1 MKRAVHAPVFHVTE
15 GALSVTSAVATRRR
29 SVVAC
34 FLVVL
39 GVAVFANLPA
49 VAQQPDPPRRE
60 GGQGRPPRRPPN
72 WEEEKE
78 KARVRIGM
86 TKEQQAQIEAIYTES
101 EKKRQEA
108 MRELGEKHQQLR
120 AVYDSYEIDK
130 TKERALLRDIVAV
143 HWRLLRIHSE
153 DEAKIRRIL
162 TKEQHE
168 KLRALMK
175 EAMEKARSR
184 WNMGPRPPSPPGG
197 GKN

>member
-1 MKRAVHAPVFHVTE
+1 MKRAQH
-15 GALSVTSAVATRRR
+15 SAHRRLWTWPA
-29 SVVAC
+29 SAGV
-34 FLVVL
+34 LLVL
-39 GVAVFANLPA
+39 GAAFLQGGAVI
-49 VAQQPDPPRRE
+49 AQQPDPHRRE
-60 GGQGRPPRRPPN
+60 AGQNRPPRRPPN

-78 KARVRIGM
+78 KARIRIGM
-86 TKEQQAQIEAIYTES
+86 TKEQQAQIEAIYAES

-108 MRELGEKHQQLR
+108 MRELGQKHQQLR

-130 TKERALLRDIVAV
+130 TQERALLRDIVAV

-175 EAMEKARSR
+175 EAMDQARSR
-184 WNMGPRPPSPPGG
+184 WRRGSKPPASPGG
-197 GKN
+197 GKS